1 MKKLHKDFPVYLL
14 ENFNEI
20 DENELNRLIPLII
33 NNKEKHRV
41 RGAASFWL
49 MDDDRQF
56 TFGQLY
62 NKFENTLRK
71 YVNFTTTID
80 NTRICNVYHS
90 TKDDYV
96 EIIDSQGRPFYHNH
110 KHVVSQFGNSTTIA
124 AVYYMNIPDP
134 NAGPIDF
141 KREFI
146 QREDGVVH
154 EIDKDMQYTQMAKRP
169 FEPIDDIRTTIM
181 KEISYQPKNGDLV
194 IFPSYLDHRPHVI
207 QSDGHRIAVNF
218 ELKTM
223 EHPDVITQQL
233 DEYILRNS

>member
-1 MKKLHKDFPVYLL
+1 MKKLHKDFPVYLI
-14 ENFNEI
+14 ENFHGV
-20 DENELNRLIPLII
+20 DAAELERLIPII
-33 NNKEKHRV
+33 LNNKEKHRV

-49 MDDDRQF
+49 MDDDRMF
-56 TFGQLY
+56 TFGRLY
-62 NKFENTLRK
+62 NFFEETLQK
-71 YVNFTTTID
+71 YVKFTPTID

-141 KREFI
+141 KREFV
-146 QREDGVVH
+146 EKNDGSFH
-154 EIDKDMQYTQMAKRP
+154 EIDKDMNYTQMAKRP
-169 FEPIDDIRTTIM
+169 FEAIDDVRVTIM

-207 QSDGHRIAVNF
+207 KSDGHRIAVNF

-223 EHPDVITQQL
+223 EHPDDITAQF
-233 DEYILRNS
+233 DEYITKNS